1 MTIPFKLDYVIDKAI
16 QPQLSGLQLT
26 LNALA
31 GVNLS
36 VKEARQTLPYIQDHK
51 WYVSEQLGRDIGW
64 RVAVIDYFENIYQ
77 SRGESSK
84 TRALKE
90 KLNRWAKQ
98 LGDLYLTHQDWKAQA
113 GGQ

>member
-16 QPQLSGLQLT
+16 QPQLTSLQRT

-36 VKEARQTLPYIQDHK
+36 VMEARHALPCIQDHK

-64 RVAVIDYFENIYQ
+64 RVAVIDYFENIYP
-77 SRGESSK
+77 SRGEFSS
-84 TRALKE
+84 TDALKE
-90 KLNRWAKQ
+90 KLGRWARH
-98 LGDLYLTHQDWKAQA
+98 LGNLYLTHQDLKAQA